1 MRLAK
6 TLYITQSVQDLGTV
20 IYALRRNIPVFR
32 LWCICLENGRLS
44 VQSSRSLCLRG
55 KDPLVL
61 GFGMGQAETVEG
73 LVAFVEAQAAAG
85 ADWSLYQ
92 KDTAEKLFCGIEAG
106 KEA

>member
-6 TLYITQSVQDLGTV
+6 TLYIAQSVQDLGTV
-20 IYALRRNIPVFR
+20 VYALRRNIPVFR

-61 GFGMGQAETVEG
+61 GFGMGQAEAVEG
-73 LVAFVEAQAAAG
+73 LVAFIEAQTAAG
-85 ADWSLYQ
+85 TDWSLYQ
-92 KDTAEKLFCGIEAG
+92 KDTAEQLFCDIEGG